1 MRGTCATIVAVVL
14 LLGGGTA
21 ATAQGV
27 AGPVS
32 RADASGSFGWLN
44 ADKTNI
50 TPDRDGNDWYNRSA
64 YGGVSFGWYWTDHLK
79 TEIEAGVSSA
89 ADLRVYTPAFID
101 GRPSTIYSTYT
112 FSTSRFGIGQQ
123 YQFYRNVWFH
133 PFVGAG
139 LDLTWERASRT
150 DEFYSVVPVR
160 QQPFPTET
168 DLLVR
173 PFATLGFKAYFTP
186 RAFFR
191 TDMRLAFDN
200 GVNEALLRFGLGVDF

>member
-1 MRGTCATIVAVVL
+1 M
-14 LLGGGTA
+14 
-21 ATAQGV
+21 AQRRQDEHY
-27 AGPVS
+27 AGPGRERLVQPE
-32 RADASGSFGWLN
+32 RL
-44 ADKTNI
+44 
-50 TPDRDGNDWYNRSA
+50 RRR
-64 YGGVSFGWYWTDHLK
+64 SFGWYWTDHLK

-150 DEFYSVVPVR
+150 DEFIRWCLSVTK
-160 QQPFPTET
+160 PFPTET

-173 PFATLGFKAYFTP
+173 PFATLGFKVYFTP

>member
-1 MRGTCATIVAVVL
+1 MRGTRATIVAIVL

-21 ATAQGV
+21 ARAQGV
-27 AGPVS
+27 AAPVS

-112 FSTSRFGIGQQ
+112 FSTSRLGIGQQ

-150 DEFYSVVPVR
+150 DEIYSVVPVR

-173 PFATLGFKAYFTP
+173 PFATLGFKAYFNQRGFVRSDVKLHVKDEVQQATWKI
-186 RAFFR
+186 
-191 TDMRLAFDN
+191 
-200 GVNEALLRFGLGVDF
+200 GIGLDC